1 MLIFDGD
8 YPMSTGAF
16 DFDRDLTLP
25 IEQLRSAPP
34 GTATINKEWDWP
46 DAKAMCTLPEMR
58 KAGIAIALVKVF
70 WRINRPESTA
80 WGYRGNELAY
90 GAAQGSM
97 AYYKVLA
104 SEGRSRVIMTREDLQ
119 DHMRLWS
126 EAESYE
132 ALPVG
137 MIIGMEGADPI
148 LWPEQLH
155 EWWEQGLRVVSF
167 AHAGI
172 STYSHAYDSPEGGL
186 LPEGLNLLTHMD
198 SCGAVL
204 DVSHMS
210 DRSIEESLEVF
221 NGPVEASHSACRALS
236 PGNRQLPDHLVRS
249 VVERNGVIGI
259 PMSANMLFQPT
270 KHNIDVSDGP
280 AERSFDL
287 YRDVFPEQGP
297 ERGKYRWPREAV
309 TLEDVGDHI
318 DHVCQIAGDASHVG
332 IGGDT
337 DGITQ
342 GNEGAPAEVDTVV
355 DYQKVGGVLAERG
368 YSDEDIELVMF
379 GNWVRF
385 YVGCLPSRR
394 S

>member
-1 MLIFDGD
+1 
-8 YPMSTGAF
+8 
-16 DFDRDLTLP
+16 
-25 IEQLRSAPP
+25 
-34 GTATINKEWDWP
+34 
-46 DAKAMCTLPEMR
+46 
-58 KAGIAIALVKVF
+58 
-70 WRINRPESTA
+70 
-80 WGYRGNELAY
+80 
-90 GAAQGSM
+90 
-97 AYYKVLA
+97 
-104 SEGRSRVIMTREDLQ
+104 
-119 DHMRLWS
+119 
-126 EAESYE
+126 
-132 ALPVG
+132 
-137 MIIGMEGADPI
+137 
-148 LWPEQLH
+148 
-155 EWWEQGLRVVSF
+155 
-167 AHAGI
+167 
-172 STYSHAYDSPEGGL
+172 
-186 LPEGLNLLTHMD
+186 MD

-342 GNEGAPAEVDTVV
+342 GNEGAPAEGRH
-355 DYQKVGGVLAERG
+355 GGRLPEGRG
-368 YSDEDIELVMF
+368 RAGRARLLGRGRRACHVRELGALLRGVFAVAQIVM
-379 GNWVRF
+379 
-385 YVGCLPSRR
+385 
-394 S
+394 